1 MAETSTRR
9 SPLAGH
15 ADRLAA
21 ATLRSAGA
29 LRIEEQPFRTHLD
42 LRLDPSGPG
51 AGAFAGVVGVALPV
65 EPGTTA
71 AGTGVEALWL
81 GPDEWLL
88 VGPPGTDGE
97 LAARVHAAV
106 GDEPVSVV
114 DVSAQHAT
122 LLLAGPRARDVL
134 AHGCSIDLHPRVFG
148 AGHCAQTML
157 ARAPV
162 VLVADGP
169 DAIRVIVRS
178 SFARYLADWLL
189 DAATEHIA
197 AGA

>member
-15 ADRLAA
+15 TDRLA
-21 ATLRSAGA
+21 ATLRSGGA
-29 LRIEEQPFRTHLD
+29 LRIEELPSRAQLD

-51 AGAFAGVVGVALPV
+51 ARGFAGAVGVALPV
-65 EPGTTA
+65 EPGTTS

-88 VGPPGTDGE
+88 VGPPGTEAE
-97 LAARVHAAV
+97 LTARVQAAV
-106 GDEPVSVV
+106 GDEHASVV
-114 DVSAQHAT
+114 DVSAQHTT

-148 AGHCAQTML
+148 AGRCAQTML
-157 ARAPV
+157 ARARV

-169 DAIRVIVRS
+169 DALRVVVRS
-178 SFARYLADWLL
+178 SYARYLADWLL
-189 DAATEHIA
+189 DAMTEYVA
-197 AGA
+197 AEA